1 MSKQITIN
9 GINLALKNI
18 VGTNVRKSYVYWN
31 NPWILEIRY
40 KQPHEETNI
49 IGPFVKT
56 EKKDV
61 KNYQFKFDTIEMAQY
76 YQRRAD
82 GISK

>member
-1 MSKQITIN
+1 MPK
-9 GINLALKNI
+9 
-18 VGTNVRKSYVYWN
+18 RKSNDIEVEAPPFN
-31 NPWILEIRY
+31 IDEVDEVQY
-40 KQPHEETNI
+40 KQKHEETNI